1 MQQDCLN
8 GSISF
13 YPECSLIYIYLFINF
28 SFELSNTTSARK
40 ESTAMLLK
48 KILQKLNVAIC
59 KNMFTR
65 IIYGDKT
72 INRKSDLI

>member
-59 KNMFTR
+59 KN
-65 IIYGDKT
+65 IYKNHLWGQD
-72 INRKSDLI
+72 D